1 MMRKLR
7 DQRDAAGEALRKL
20 GPRPT
25 VNIGFLL
32 DTELSEEGWE
42 ALPLVRQRDLL
53 RLAVQG
59 VWIYSADEQL
69 EQRAV
74 VVFHGEEP
82 PRPRGDQPG
91 AQ

>member
-1 MMRKLR
+1 MRP
-7 DQRDAAGEALRKL
+7 GEALREL

-32 DTELSEEGWE
+32 DTDLSEEGWE

-82 PRPRGDQPG
+82 HRPRGDQPG